1 MKSTN
6 TTFLKNYE
14 VSEYLITDVQLDISI
29 SKNNTTVTA
38 KLKIKENPNHPKPS
52 KPIRNSAKKKHKT
65 SKNCSV
71 AFKK

>member
-29 SKNNTTVTA
+29 SKETITRLITTN
-38 KLKIKENPNHPKPS
+38 IE
-52 KPIRNSAKKKHKT
+52 KHGD
-65 SKNCSV
+65 V
-71 AFKK
+71 IFGGLG